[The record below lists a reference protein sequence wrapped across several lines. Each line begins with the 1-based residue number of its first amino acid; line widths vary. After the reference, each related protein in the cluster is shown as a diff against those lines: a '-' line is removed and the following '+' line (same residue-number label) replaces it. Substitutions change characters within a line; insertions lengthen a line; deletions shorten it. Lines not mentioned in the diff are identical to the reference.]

1 MIRSPELYYCA
12 IAGPNQPWKVS
23 CVRSSFYCFKGD
35 SIRPN
40 RNPDSVHILILTKA
54 VVAGDEKP
62 IDVDGFSDLGQ
73 RPPLPRGPPAPPPAP
88 LPGFPS
94 PPPPK
99 RQMARP
105 RPVRIGQIHRPPRLL
120 RCPAHRHLGDLRHL
134 ALRKWCPDLEME
146 DLTQDCSISIKLI
159 GEMEE
164 KIQLLQN
171 ALHEI
176 KGSVSDLFKAEDRI
190 HALEEEVQLL
200 LEQSMKNE
208 NNIQT
213 LESSADDATENMEVT
228 DYEIKK
234 NNGFKRQLEQAFQL
248 TKMMT
253 SKVLR
258 RSLQKDMNRSR
269 MPSKFATSKVVHFI
283 RGICRFH
290 LPEVNLPDSFF
301 LRASFSKS
309 SMSQAYN
316 QLKLLMSVAQEFHYE
331 LQGFIKHEMQMH
343 ELTAGL
349 ANNLVVFI
357 LASTLMIAPI
367 IFAWNVSSSCFSLLK
382 R

>member
-1 MIRSPELYYCA
+1 MASLTL
-12 IAGPNQPWKVS
+12 
-23 CVRSSFYCFKGD
+23 D
-35 SIRPN
+35 SALL
-40 RNPDSVHILILTKA
+40 SL
-54 VVAGDEKP
+54 VA
-62 IDVDGFSDLGQ
+62 LLL
-73 RPPLPRGPPAPPPAP
+73 PL
-88 LPGFPS
+88 
-94 PPPPK
+94 
-99 RQMARP
+99 
-105 RPVRIGQIHRPPRLL
+105 RLL
-120 RCPAHRHLGDLRHL
+120 SLGSRLL
-134 ALRKWCPDLEME
+134 LLRKGRWRGLGRSGSARSIVLLASSAVLLTAILGISDTSPSGSGALISEME
-146 DLTQDCSISIKLI
+146 DLRLKTARLESILEESMEILNSKEVHLEKKYKLI

-190 HALEEEVQLL
+190 RALEEEVQLL

-213 LESSADDATENMEVT
+213 LESSADDATEKMEVT

-234 NNGFKRQLEQAFQL
+234 LLAHPGLWTVNYMRTQGHAAGLEIHVIAGMMDSIVTEQWIQIRQLEQAFQL

-269 MPSKFATSKVVHFI
+269 MPSKFATSK
-283 RGICRFH
+283 
-290 LPEVNLPDSFF
+290 
-301 LRASFSKS
+301 
-309 SMSQAYN
+309 
-316 QLKLLMSVAQEFHYE
+316 

>member
-234 NNGFKRQLEQAFQL
+234 LLAHPGLWTVNYMRTQGHAAGLEIHVIAGMNNGFKRQLEQAFQL

-269 MPSKFATSKVVHFI
+269 MPSKFATSK
-283 RGICRFH
+283 
-290 LPEVNLPDSFF
+290 
-301 LRASFSKS
+301 
-309 SMSQAYN
+309 
-316 QLKLLMSVAQEFHYE
+316 

>member
-1 MIRSPELYYCA
+1 MEILNSKE
-12 IAGPNQPWKVS
+12 
-23 CVRSSFYCFKGD
+23 
-35 SIRPN
+35 
-40 RNPDSVHILILTKA
+40 VHL
-54 VVAGDEKP
+54 EK
-62 IDVDGFSDLGQ
+62 
-73 RPPLPRGPPAPPPAP
+73 
-88 LPGFPS
+88 
-94 PPPPK
+94 K
-99 RQMARP
+99 Y
-105 RPVRIGQIHRPPRLL
+105 
-120 RCPAHRHLGDLRHL
+120 
-134 ALRKWCPDLEME
+134 
-146 DLTQDCSISIKLI
+146 KLI

-190 HALEEEVQLL
+190 RALEEEVQLL

-213 LESSADDATENMEVT
+213 LESSADDATEKMEVT

-234 NNGFKRQLEQAFQL
+234 MDSIVTEQWIQIRQLEQAFQL

-269 MPSKFATSKVVHFI
+269 MPSKFATSKVVQFI

-316 QLKLLMSVAQEFHYE
+316 QLKLLMSVAQEFHNE

>member
-269 MPSKFATSKVVHFI
+269 MPSKFATSK
-283 RGICRFH
+283 
-290 LPEVNLPDSFF
+290 
-301 LRASFSKS
+301 
-309 SMSQAYN
+309 
-316 QLKLLMSVAQEFHYE
+316 

>member
-1 MIRSPELYYCA
+1 MASLTLDNA
-12 IAGPNQPWKVS
+12 LVS
-23 CVRSSFYCFKGD
+23 
-35 SIRPN
+35 
-40 RNPDSVHILILTKA
+40 L
-54 VVAGDEKP
+54 VA
-62 IDVDGFSDLGQ
+62 LLL
-73 RPPLPRGPPAPPPAP
+73 PL
-88 LPGFPS
+88 
-94 PPPPK
+94 
-99 RQMARP
+99 
-105 RPVRIGQIHRPPRLL
+105 RLL
-120 RCPAHRHLGDLRHL
+120 PLGYRLLLRGRGRWRGLGRSGSARSIVLL
-134 ALRKWCPDLEME
+134 ASSAVLLTAILGISDTSPSGSGALISEME
-146 DLTQDCSISIKLI
+146 DLRLKTARLESILEESMETINSKEVHLEEKYKLI

-176 KGSVSDLFKAEDRI
+176 KGSVSDLLKAEDRI
-190 HALEEEVQLL
+190 SALEEEVQLL

-213 LESSADDATENMEVT
+213 LESSADDASQKMEVT

-234 NNGFKRQLEQAFQL
+234 MDSLVTEQWIQIRQLEQAFQL

-269 MPSKFATSKVVHFI
+269 RPSKFAMSKVVQFI

-290 LPEVNLPDSFF
+290 LAEVNLPDSFF

-309 SMSQAYN
+309 SISRAYN

-349 ANNLVVFI
+349 ANNLVIFI

>member
-1 MIRSPELYYCA
+1 MASLTL
-12 IAGPNQPWKVS
+12 
-23 CVRSSFYCFKGD
+23 D
-35 SIRPN
+35 SALL
-40 RNPDSVHILILTKA
+40 SL
-54 VVAGDEKP
+54 VA
-62 IDVDGFSDLGQ
+62 LLL
-73 RPPLPRGPPAPPPAP
+73 PL
-88 LPGFPS
+88 
-94 PPPPK
+94 
-99 RQMARP
+99 
-105 RPVRIGQIHRPPRLL
+105 RLL
-120 RCPAHRHLGDLRHL
+120 SLGSRLL
-134 ALRKWCPDLEME
+134 LLRKGRWRGLGRSGSARSIVLLASSAVLLTAILGISDTSPSGSGALISEME
-146 DLTQDCSISIKLI
+146 DLRLKTARLESILEESMEILNSKEVHLEKKYKLI

-190 HALEEEVQLL
+190 RALEEEVQLL

-213 LESSADDATENMEVT
+213 LESSADDATEKMEVT

-234 NNGFKRQLEQAFQL
+234 MDSIVTEQWIQIRQLEQAFQL

-269 MPSKFATSKVVHFI
+269 MPSKFATSK
-283 RGICRFH
+283 
-290 LPEVNLPDSFF
+290 
-301 LRASFSKS
+301 
-309 SMSQAYN
+309 
-316 QLKLLMSVAQEFHYE
+316 

>member
-1 MIRSPELYYCA
+1 MASLTL
-12 IAGPNQPWKVS
+12 
-23 CVRSSFYCFKGD
+23 D
-35 SIRPN
+35 SALL
-40 RNPDSVHILILTKA
+40 SL
-54 VVAGDEKP
+54 VA
-62 IDVDGFSDLGQ
+62 LLL
-73 RPPLPRGPPAPPPAP
+73 PL
-88 LPGFPS
+88 
-94 PPPPK
+94 
-99 RQMARP
+99 
-105 RPVRIGQIHRPPRLL
+105 RLL
-120 RCPAHRHLGDLRHL
+120 SLGSRLL
-134 ALRKWCPDLEME
+134 LLRKGRWRGLGRSGSARSIVLLASSAVLLTAILGISDTSPSGSGALISEME
-146 DLTQDCSISIKLI
+146 DLRLKTARLESILEESMEILNSKEVHLEKKYKLI

-190 HALEEEVQLL
+190 RALEEEVGTSLLLHGACFSVQLL

-213 LESSADDATENMEVT
+213 LESSADDATEKMEVT

-234 NNGFKRQLEQAFQL
+234 MDSIVTEQWIQIRQLEQAFQL

-269 MPSKFATSKVVHFI
+269 MPSKFATSK
-283 RGICRFH
+283 
-290 LPEVNLPDSFF
+290 
-301 LRASFSKS
+301 
-309 SMSQAYN
+309 
-316 QLKLLMSVAQEFHYE
+316 

>member
-1 MIRSPELYYCA
+1 MASLTLDNA
-12 IAGPNQPWKVS
+12 LVS
-23 CVRSSFYCFKGD
+23 
-35 SIRPN
+35 
-40 RNPDSVHILILTKA
+40 L
-54 VVAGDEKP
+54 VA
-62 IDVDGFSDLGQ
+62 FLL
-73 RPPLPRGPPAPPPAP
+73 PL
-88 LPGFPS
+88 
-94 PPPPK
+94 
-99 RQMARP
+99 
-105 RPVRIGQIHRPPRLL
+105 RLL
-120 RCPAHRHLGDLRHL
+120 SLGSRLLLLRGRWSGRGLSGSARSMILL
-134 ALRKWCPDLEME
+134 ASSVVLITAILGISDTSPSGGGALISEME
-146 DLTQDCSISIKLI
+146 DLRFKTSRLESLLEESMETLNSKELHLEEKYKLI

-164 KIQLLQN
+164 KIQFLQN

-176 KGSVSDLFKAEDRI
+176 KGSVSDLLKAEDWIR
-190 HALEEEVQLL
+190 ALEEEVQLL

-213 LESSADDATENMEVT
+213 LESSVDDAREKMEVT
-228 DYEIKK
+228 GYEIEKMDSIVTEQWIQI
-234 NNGFKRQLEQAFQL
+234 RQLEQAFQL

-269 MPSKFATSKVVHFI
+269 MPRKFATSKVVQFI
-283 RGICRFH
+283 RSICRFH

-309 SMSQAYN
+309 SISQAYN

-367 IFAWNVSSSCFSLLK
+367 IFAWNVSSSYLGLLK

>member
-1 MIRSPELYYCA
+1 MASLTLDNA
-12 IAGPNQPWKVS
+12 LVS
-23 CVRSSFYCFKGD
+23 
-35 SIRPN
+35 
-40 RNPDSVHILILTKA
+40 L
-54 VVAGDEKP
+54 VA
-62 IDVDGFSDLGQ
+62 LLL
-73 RPPLPRGPPAPPPAP
+73 PL
-88 LPGFPS
+88 
-94 PPPPK
+94 
-99 RQMARP
+99 
-105 RPVRIGQIHRPPRLL
+105 RLL
-120 RCPAHRHLGDLRHL
+120 PLGYRLLLRGRGRWRGLGRSGSARSIVLL
-134 ALRKWCPDLEME
+134 ASSAVLLTAILGISDTSPSGSGALISEME
-146 DLTQDCSISIKLI
+146 DLRLKTARLESILEESMETINSKEVHLEEKYKLI

-176 KGSVSDLFKAEDRI
+176 KGSVSDLLKAEDRI
-190 HALEEEVQLL
+190 SALEEEVQLL

-213 LESSADDATENMEVT
+213 LESSADDASQKMEVT

-234 NNGFKRQLEQAFQL
+234 MDSLVTEQWIQIRQLEQAFQL

-269 MPSKFATSKVVHFI
+269 RPSKFAMSK
-283 RGICRFH
+283 
-290 LPEVNLPDSFF
+290 
-301 LRASFSKS
+301 
-309 SMSQAYN
+309 
-316 QLKLLMSVAQEFHYE
+316 

-349 ANNLVVFI
+349 ANNLVIFI